1 MSPDVAAWASLV
13 FEFALIFALPLAFA
27 VRELV
32 LLRRE
37 DRLRARGVTPPEPAW
52 YRIAIAQ
59 QRRLAERRRRELGI
73 DEGAGTGRAHRVG
86 DRATAAARTET

>member
-1 MSPDVAAWASLV
+1 MSPETAAWASLF

-27 VRELV
+27 IRELV

-37 DRLRARGVTPPEPAW
+37 DRLRARGIEPPAPVW

-59 QRRLAERRRRELGI
+59 QRRLAERR
-73 DEGAGTGRAHRVG
+73 
-86 DRATAAARTET
+86 AAERHPGGPSR

>member
-1 MSPDVAAWASLV
+1 MSPETAAWASLV
-13 FEFALIFALPLAFA
+13 FEFALISALPLGFA

-37 DRLRARGVTPPEPAW
+37 DRLRAQGVEPPEPAW

-59 QRRLAERRRRELGI
+59 QRRLAERRAAGRRAPGLG
-73 DEGAGTGRAHRVG
+73 D
-86 DRATAAARTET
+86 

>member
-1 MSPDVAAWASLV
+1 VSPDVAAWASLV

-59 QRRLAERRRRELGI
+59 QRRLAERRRREPGI
-73 DEGAGTGRAHRVG
+73 EDGVGTGPALGVG
-86 DRATAAARTET
+86 DRQTAAERTEP

>member
-1 MSPDVAAWASLV
+1 MSPETAAWASLV
-13 FEFALIFALPLAFA
+13 FEFTLIFALPLVFA

-37 DRLRARGVTPPEPAW
+37 ERQRAQGISPPEPAW

-59 QRRLAERRRRELGI
+59 QRRLAERRVQEL
-73 DEGAGTGRAHRVG
+73 EKARPRV
-86 DRATAAARTET
+86 

>member
-1 MSPDVAAWASLV
+1 MSPDVAAWASLF

-59 QRRLAERRRRELGI
+59 QRRLAERRQVVHSDRPARNE
-73 DEGAGTGRAHRVG
+73 EAGP
-86 DRATAAARTET
+86 

>member
-1 MSPDVAAWASLV
+1 MNPELAAWASLI

-32 LLRRE
+32 SLRRE
-37 DRLRARGVTPPEPAW
+37 DRLRRRGLVPPEPAW

-59 QRRLAERRRRELGI
+59 QRRLAERRHQPRSKG
-73 DEGAGTGRAHRVG
+73 G
-86 DRATAAARTET
+86 DSVSN

>member
-1 MSPDVAAWASLV
+1 
-13 FEFALIFALPLAFA
+13 LIFALPLAFA

-59 QRRLAERRRRELGI
+59 QRRLAERRRREPGI
-73 DEGAGTGRAHRVG
+73 EDGVGTGPALGVG
-86 DRATAAARTET
+86 DRQTAAERTEP